1 MKRKLCRIIALFL
14 VTVLLVP
21 PFCATAEEAPLDNE
35 KKQIVQNMMQHIASQ
50 SYDTITREGI
60 CYYPEMMENI
70 SSDTPA
76 TSTIELVSNMADMG
90 SLIDISEEKYCEV
103 LVNIM
108 AISEYNNA
116 SDIAAQKE
124 QDNLK
129 TLQDYGMDVAE
140 MSANAA
146 NIMTGTASLGTLG
159 EGINLAISSLEV
171 LASNT
176 DNWIQALSNLETITQ
191 NYASFELFLDS
202 MQNSTNASLRSAAKK
217 LQQGMETAMKLK
229 LETYADVSNENFENY
244 EVFFFQDVFFTAIKN
259 TPEYSADQTLAFFVD
274 LGDAAVNAFSVLTSS
289 WELGK
294 QIGTLIGNLT
304 VGGENL
310 LNRLQEI
317 LVAVYIRRALIATM
331 MDNIT
336 QFATNYSNEN
346 TEDLYEIAEE
356 YVALA
361 RYLVNCDIRG
371 MYCMYSIVA
380 TDAQLLSWLNM
391 DTAQEAEEWYEN
403 KTDFEEEAF
412 TSLFASILETNPG
425 IPPEAVEFNGHYYTI
440 YDFSP
445 LSSSETN
452 TWENAF
458 DYCEG
463 VKGNMAVINSKEEND
478 FLMSLLDD
486 SPYNQAYFG
495 LRKNSQNNWEWANGS
510 TDTYRNWT
518 SGTRSQGLYAMLST
532 DNPDGTWDQGDFTET
547 EGGTAFFCEW
557 EGAFDFPINENT
569 ISTDPITVFNQAL
582 AKLDG
587 TDLSITKE
595 GAFSADFVNYSELQ
609 FTQNMDI
616 HGFGEPTMTASG
628 HYTSTGGSSDGT
640 SEMDYDFTYDSQGTH
655 IPNNEQPITG
665 ELITL
670 ELPPLECVHSYSET
684 EGDENGKKYL
694 VTYDGDSLT
703 QGNCGIFSSVLTAP
717 FRIYWSS
724 SEEYADED
732 GIQEAEVLFSTD
744 NEENL
749 VSIEVSYQMYAG
761 IQGIAPVEGT
771 TTFTFGPVN
780 ANAENVAQHIPEG
793 AGEYAGH
800 SYYAFNMDSIDTWEE
815 AEEYC
820 ESLGGH
826 LATITSAE
834 EDAFVYQYMRENFSY
849 ESAYF
854 GLTDAGHEGEWM
866 WVTGEPVSY
875 TNWENGEPNNGI
887 ENTDQYPEN
896 YGLYYYDFSNGKW
909 NDGDFG
915 VYTYRGGT
923 AFICEW
929 ENKPETSKT
938 GDALNIWNDFISS
951 GDHLAFTSQL
961 TDYEGNPLE
970 VSYAIVDIDG
980 DGWEEMILYA
990 SLNDGLGFGRHA
1002 VLSCDK
1008 VAGDISFIPIETGME
1023 DGTSDYTNIAQN
1035 FRGVSYSLKNH
1046 ALCYRTMNNGMMY
1059 GSTGFWVLKDGYMNS
1074 DFSVG
1079 FDQPQEYWDAWP
1091 ESASSPQDPIYY
1103 ISDNNGRTEIS
1114 KEEYDAYIITGCE
1127 SIEFQTF
1134 S

>member
-1 MKRKLCRIIALFL
+1 MKQKLRKIIALFL

-21 PFCATAEEAPLDNE
+21 PFYATAEEGPSDNE

-50 SYDTITREGI
+50 SYDTIIREGI
-60 CYYPEMMENI
+60 CYYPEMIENI
-70 SSDTPA
+70 LSDTPA
-76 TSTIELVSNMADMG
+76 TSTIELVSYMADMG

-202 MQNSTNASLRSAAKK
+202 VQNSAVTSLRSAAKK

-244 EVFFFQDVFFTAIKN
+244 QAFFFQDVFFTAVKN
-259 TPEYSADQTLAFFVD
+259 SSEYSADQTLAYFVD

-317 LVAVYIRRALIATM
+317 LVAVYIRRALITTM

-336 QFATNYSNEN
+336 RFATNYSNEN
-346 TEDLYEIAEE
+346 TEDLYEISEE

-371 MYCMYSIVA
+371 MYCMYSIVV

-391 DTAQEAEEWYEN
+391 GTAQEAEEWYEN
-403 KTDFEEEAF
+403 KTDFEVDAF
-412 TSLFASILETNPG
+412 TSLFASILEPNLE

-463 VKGNMAVINSKEEND
+463 VNGNMAVINSEEEND
-478 FLMSLLDD
+478 FLMSLLVD
-486 SPYNQAYFG
+486 SPYDQAYFG
-495 LRKNSQNNWEWANGS
+495 LRNDGENNWEWANGS
-510 TDTYRNWT
+510 TDTYRNW
-518 SGTRSQGLYAMLST
+518 SFGTDDHRQGSYAMLST
-532 DNPDGTWDQGDFTET
+532 DNSDGTWDQGDFTEAD
-547 EGGTAFFCEW
+547 GGTAFFCEW
-557 EGAFDFPINENT
+557 EGAFDFPINENAV
-569 ISTDPITVFNQAL
+569 STDPITVFNQAL
-582 AKLDG
+582 VKLDG
-587 TDLSITKE
+587 TDLSIIKE
-595 GAFSADFVNYSELQ
+595 GSFSADFVNFSELQ
-609 FTQNMDI
+609 FTQKMDI
-616 HGFGEPTMTASG
+616 QQFGQPTMTASG
-628 HYTSTGGSSDGT
+628 HYTSTGGSGGST
-640 SEMDYDFTYDSQGTH
+640 SEMDYNFTYDSQGMH
-655 IPNNEQPITG
+655 IPDYEQPVTG
-665 ELITL
+665 ELVTL

-684 EGDENGKKYL
+684 GRDGGGKTYL
-694 VTYDGDSLT
+694 VTYDGETLT
-703 QGNCGIFSSVLTAP
+703 QENCGIFSSVLDSS
-717 FRIYWSS
+717 FRIYWSP

-732 GIQEAEVLFSTD
+732 GIQQAEVLFSID
-744 NEENL
+744 NDGNL

-771 TTFTFGPVN
+771 TTFTFGSVN
-780 ANAENVAQHIPEG
+780 ANNENIEQQIPEG
-793 AGEYAGH
+793 AGEFAGH
-800 SYYAFNMDSIDTWEE
+800 SYYAFNMDSIDTWED
-815 AEEYC
+815 ADAYC
-820 ESLGGH
+820 KSLGGY

-834 EDAFVYQYMRENFSY
+834 EDAFVYRYLTENYEY

-854 GLTDAGHEGEWM
+854 GFSDHEQEGVWK

-875 TNWENGEPNNGI
+875 TNWGGTREPNGENPN
-887 ENTDQYPEN
+887 EDYAM
-896 YGLYYYDFSNGKW
+896 YYYKYDDGGW

-915 VYTYRGGT
+915 GRTVNSGRV
-923 AFICEW
+923 FICEW
-929 ENKPETSKT
+929 DVSPTETVSENVM
-938 GDALNIWNDFISS
+938 ARWNEFIAS
-951 GDHLAFTSQL
+951 GEYTEFTSQM
-961 TDYEGNPLE
+961 TDYEGNQLE
-970 VSYAIVDIDG
+970 SSYSLVDIDG

-990 SLNDGLGFGRHA
+990 PMNDGIGFGRHA

-1008 VAGDISFIPIETGME
+1008 DTGEISFIPIKGRMQYDNEG
-1023 DGTSDYTNIAQN
+1023 YANVVQN
-1035 FRGVSYSLKNH
+1035 CRGVHYFPKFHAISYTEL
-1046 ALCYRTMNNGMMY
+1046 NNGMMY
-1059 GSTGFWVLKDGYMNS
+1059 QNYGFWTIQNGKLEESFSLVSEYNVADNDTIFYLLQDGE
-1074 DFSVG
+1074 
-1079 FDQPQEYWDAWP
+1079 QENIT
-1091 ESASSPQDPIYY
+1091 Q
-1103 ISDNNGRTEIS
+1103 
-1114 KEEYDAYIITGCE
+1114 EEYEAFLDENEKIT
-1127 SIEFQTF
+1127 FQSF
-1134 S
+1134 PSAQKQS

>member
-391 DTAQEAEEWYEN
+391 DTAQEAEE
-403 KTDFEEEAF
+403 
-412 TSLFASILETNPG
+412 
-425 IPPEAVEFNGHYYTI
+425 
-440 YDFSP
+440 
-445 LSSSETN
+445 
-452 TWENAF
+452 
-458 DYCEG
+458 
-463 VKGNMAVINSKEEND
+463 
-478 FLMSLLDD
+478 
-486 SPYNQAYFG
+486 
-495 LRKNSQNNWEWANGS
+495 
-510 TDTYRNWT
+510 
-518 SGTRSQGLYAMLST
+518 
-532 DNPDGTWDQGDFTET
+532 
-547 EGGTAFFCEW
+547 
-557 EGAFDFPINENT
+557 
-569 ISTDPITVFNQAL
+569 
-582 AKLDG
+582 
-587 TDLSITKE
+587 
-595 GAFSADFVNYSELQ
+595 
-609 FTQNMDI
+609 
-616 HGFGEPTMTASG
+616 
-628 HYTSTGGSSDGT
+628 
-640 SEMDYDFTYDSQGTH
+640 
-655 IPNNEQPITG
+655 
-665 ELITL
+665 
-670 ELPPLECVHSYSET
+670 
-684 EGDENGKKYL
+684 
-694 VTYDGDSLT
+694 
-703 QGNCGIFSSVLTAP
+703 
-717 FRIYWSS
+717 
-724 SEEYADED
+724 
-732 GIQEAEVLFSTD
+732 
-744 NEENL
+744 
-749 VSIEVSYQMYAG
+749 
-761 IQGIAPVEGT
+761 
-771 TTFTFGPVN
+771 
-780 ANAENVAQHIPEG
+780 
-793 AGEYAGH
+793 
-800 SYYAFNMDSIDTWEE
+800 
-815 AEEYC
+815 YC